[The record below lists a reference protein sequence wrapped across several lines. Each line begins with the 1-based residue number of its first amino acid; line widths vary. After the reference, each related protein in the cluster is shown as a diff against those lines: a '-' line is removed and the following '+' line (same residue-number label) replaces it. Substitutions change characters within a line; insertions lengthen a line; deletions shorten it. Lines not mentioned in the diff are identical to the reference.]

1 MTRLIFLLGLLL
13 AQPSM
18 AHDSKHPEFD
28 SWYNGLL
35 NPNLKSAVVQDLGCC
50 SKRDCHITEADI
62 RSGQWWARLGTPH
75 IQYGEPKTA
84 AEAEHALDLV
94 HYEVTWELTEWKRV
108 PSEAILK
115 VPNPTGSP
123 VICHSTSGAREIWCF
138 IPDNQF

>member
-1 MTRLIFLLGLLL
+1 FSARYDPSSDRRALLWLSGLRL
-13 AQPSM
+13 QPS
-18 AHDSKHPEFD
+18 AVLP
-28 SWYNGLL
+28 SW
-35 NPNLKSAVVQDLGCC
+35 
-50 SKRDCHITEADI
+50 
-62 RSGQWWARLGTPH
+62 PH

-94 HYEVTWELTEWKRV
+94 HYEVTWELTEWKKV

>member
-1 MTRLIFLLGLLL
+1 MLQQTRL
-13 AQPSM
+13 S
-18 AHDSKHPEFD
+18 HH
-28 SWYNGLL
+28 
-35 NPNLKSAVVQDLGCC
+35 
-50 SKRDCHITEADI
+50 
-62 RSGQWWARLGTPH
+62 RSGHPQRAMVGSIRHAAYPN
-75 IQYGEPKTA
+75 GEPKTA

-94 HYEVTWELTEWKRV
+94 HYEVTWELTEWKKV